1 MLRRHALCTLAT
13 ALVAS
18 PLLAS
23 PGGSAN
29 HSDHTPQP
37 DLLQQLD
44 HCLQLL
50 QQQPAALRHTA
61 TCTETIALLQHTRN
75 TIVTGQQ
82 GSAACWQ
89 ACSDTVTR
97 LLATLP
103 PQSAVT
109 TPLRQLQLLL
119 TNACRH
125 CLGTTVSH

>member
-1 MLRRHALCTLAT
+1 MLRRQAICTLAT

-18 PLLAS
+18 PLPAS

-29 HSDHTPQP
+29 HSAHTPQP
-37 DLLQQLD
+37 DVLQQLD

-50 QQQPAALRHTA
+50 QQQPASLRHTA

-89 ACSDTVTR
+89 ACSDTVAR
-97 LLATLP
+97 SLATLP
-103 PQSAVT
+103 PQSAVA
-109 TPLRQLQLLL
+109 TPLCKLQLLL

-125 CLGTTVSH
+125 CLSATLSH